1 MRASPN
7 EHMARV
13 IAQGD
18 LRPMSSNPRAM
29 DDLVSILQSREPLYA
44 KADTT
49 LDTTGKT
56 PDQALTKMIQLT
68 TSQQRQ

>member
-1 MRASPN
+1 
-7 EHMARV
+7 
-13 IAQGD
+13 
-18 LRPMSSNPRAM
+18 MSSNPRAM
-29 DDLVSILQSREPLYA
+29 DDLVSILQSRESLYA